1 MAMKISGF
9 SFVHNAIDG
18 GYPIKE
24 AIKAVRAYVHEV
36 VVVDMQSTDGTTA
49 LLDRLG
55 ARVINNTWV
64 TDSLPGRLALVSA
77 FNRHTECNGDVIV
90 MFEADEVY
98 GDELI
103 RRVISSINHGLADD
117 LAVYRLQLEQNF
129 QRCRWYPTP
138 VHRVFPKGGG
148 SYLQHP
154 TNCPEGIATIGPE
167 YGYLWDCANCFRDN
181 WFSRKRQQA
190 ELWGVPRSLMVPE
203 HFTHEVDLMS
213 PEAEAAKFNEPQWTW
228 ERSPFDIPD
237 VLKPLVG
244 RMKYHD

>member
-1 MAMKISGF
+1 MKISGF
-9 SFVHNAIDG
+9 SFVHNAIAG

-24 AIKAVRAYVHEV
+24 AIAAVRPYVDEV
-36 VVVDMQSTDGTTA
+36 VVVDMQSDDGTVTI
-49 LLDRLG
+49 LDRLG
-55 ARVINNTWV
+55 ARVINHSWV
-64 TDSLPGRLALVSA
+64 TKDLPGRSVLVSA
-77 FNRHTECNGDVIV
+77 FEQHVECAGEAIV

-103 RRVISSINHGLADD
+103 KRAVNLIRHGVIYD

-138 VHRVFPKGGG
+138 VHRIFPKGGG

-154 TNCPEGIATIGPE
+154 TNCPEGITVIEPD

-181 WFSRKRQQA
+181 WFGRKRQQS
-190 ELWGVPRSLMVPE
+190 ELWGIPRSLMVPE

-213 PEAEAAKFNEPQWTW
+213 SEVEAAKFNEPQWTW
-228 ERSPFDIPD
+228 HRTPFDIPD
-237 VLKPLVG
+237 VLRPLVG
-244 RMKYHD
+244 KTRYHEG